1 MENRLTSTEKQVN
14 EQRATPTIFPALQ
27 RLYRTSVEFSGQD
40 KEEDMG

>member
-27 RLYRTSVEFSGQD
+27 ISYRTSVEFSGQD
-40 KEEDMG
+40 KEEDTG